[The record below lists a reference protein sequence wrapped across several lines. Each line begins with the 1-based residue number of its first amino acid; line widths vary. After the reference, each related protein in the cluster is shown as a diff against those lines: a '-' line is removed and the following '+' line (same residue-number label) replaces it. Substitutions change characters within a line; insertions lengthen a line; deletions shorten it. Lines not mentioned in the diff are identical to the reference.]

1 MNLLGS
7 DMNPLEGQSVAHHP
21 LEIFM
26 TETYHVPLRFRLSRP
41 VLKAVFRL
49 IFHILG
55 RVKVAGKKNIPY
67 GKPYVVAINHVSIFD
82 PPLIASFWP
91 EVLEIIGASDVFYK
105 PGQGQL
111 LKLYGVI
118 PVHRG
123 EYDRALL
130 QRIVSIIKAGYPLL
144 IAPEGGRS
152 HVPAMRRAYPGIAYI
167 IEATGVPVVPVGL
180 VGTTEDFW
188 QRAKRGEKPHLEIR
202 IGAPITLPPI
212 TEKGAARREARLLN
226 ADLVMQHLAG
236 LLPEE
241 YRGVYAETAI
251 IPAKTGQ

>member
-1 MNLLGS
+1 M
-7 DMNPLEGQSVAHHP
+7 PA
-21 LEIFM
+21 
-26 TETYHVPLRFRLSRP
+26 TYQVPLRFRLIRP
-41 VLKAVFRL
+41 GLKAVFRM
-49 IFHILG
+49 IFHILA
-55 RVKVAGKKNIPY
+55 RVKMTGRDHIPY
-67 GKPYVVAINHVSIFD
+67 GKPYVVAMNHISIFD
-82 PPLIASFWP
+82 PPLVAAFWP
-91 EVLEIIGASDVFYK
+91 EILEIIGAADVFLK

-130 QRIVSIIKAGYPLL
+130 QKVVSILKSGHPLL

-152 HVPAMRRAYPGIAYI
+152 HVPGLRRALPGIGFTV
-167 IEATGVPVVPVGL
+167 EETGVPVVPVGL

-188 QRAKRGEKPHLEIR
+188 QRAKRGEKPALEIR
-202 IGAPITLPPI
+202 IGAPIDLQPI
-212 TEKGAARREARLLN
+212 REKGAARREARQRN
-226 ADLVMQHLAG
+226 ADLIMRYLAG

-251 IPAKTGQ
+251 HPAETSQ